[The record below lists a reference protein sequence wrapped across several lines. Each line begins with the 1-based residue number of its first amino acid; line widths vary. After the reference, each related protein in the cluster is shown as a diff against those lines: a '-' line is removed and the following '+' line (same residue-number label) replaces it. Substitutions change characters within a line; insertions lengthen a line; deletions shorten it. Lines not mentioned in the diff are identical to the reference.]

1 MNNNFD
7 TQSLLKEINII
18 INNGV
23 QDIVKNYMKRY
34 ELLEQTHDSLVNLPI
49 VKQYYTSD
57 KSDASSSVSFVPIKV
72 EKLEHLEKNEEYVTR
87 SENKQFMITIDEKI
101 NTLLQQNNDL
111 FNKLLSQLSELK
123 SEIDVLKQD
132 KKKIEYIDI
141 EKENI
146 KLEFVDIKQEKELD
160 FAVNESKTEEDE
172 EEIVEVCEEEEEEEE
187 EQEEEEEDEEEED
200 EEIASVETETKAEQE
215 EEEDEEELIE
225 IEIDDVTYC
234 TNDEENGSIYEL
246 DKDGN
251 VGKKVGYLKDGDA
264 YFDE

>member
-7 TQSLLKEINII
+7 TQTLLKEINVI

-34 ELLEQTHDSLVNLPI
+34 ELLEQTHDTLVNLPI
-49 VKQYYTSD
+49 VKQYYISDNSD
-57 KSDASSSVSFVPIKV
+57 KSDTSSSLSFVPIKV
-72 EKLEHLEKNEEYVTR
+72 EKIEKNEEYVTR
-87 SENKQFMITIDEKI
+87 SENKQFMNTIDEKI

-111 FNKLLSQLSELK
+111 FNKLLSQLSDLK
-123 SEIDVLKQD
+123 SEIHVLKQD
-132 KKKIEYIDI
+132 KKKIECVDV

-146 KLEFVDIKQEKELD
+146 KLEFVDIKQEKDLEI
-160 FAVNESKTEEDE
+160 AVNESKTEEDE
-172 EEIVEVCEEEEEEEE
+172 EEIVEVCEEEEEEEQE
-187 EQEEEEEDEEEED
+187 PEEEEEEV
-200 EEIASVETETKAEQE
+200 ASVETETKAEQQE
-215 EEEDEEELIE
+215 EEEDDEELIE